1 MYQVRGCAG
10 EPISTHFG
18 SSPSCFFGSIFV
30 SANAK
35 PNILVILG
43 PCTSR
48 MEALPLGR
56 AAEGATPAPG
66 PSSEDSLA
74 FEAASEPLSEQAPTL
89 APDPPASTSAQAMTP
104 GEVLAAAAAST
115 PVSPVSPLKRH
126 GYNEIFGGAV
136 PLMLARR
143 AHRKHRPPLSPN
155 SRATLERGW
164 NSAPFSPTPPTL
176 QGVKLARKEPWHDDA
191 AHFVELLKMQD
202 PPSLN
207 NTRQARF
214 WQSTARDVWS
224 EESWSH
230 MERQRVQARKPVHEQ
245 QRPWDD
251 SVWHAQPF
259 SLRGCKPVTKD
270 AWWYE
275 DQKIRRRHEPDRL
288 RSERIKKGM
297 PSPYEVQTREAEAK
311 ITPRFGWFSSA
322 PAAAPAA
329 APAEAPA
336 EPPAAAPR
344 DASAPRPAAMPPSGR
359 RDASPPT
366 ARPPE
371 SAEPAKAIADV
382 AAHGSGGG
390 GLFSWFRGHP
400 SSQSEKAA
408 DELARRLTC

>member
-1 MYQVRGCAG
+1 
-10 EPISTHFG
+10 
-18 SSPSCFFGSIFV
+18 
-30 SANAK
+30 
-35 PNILVILG
+35 
-43 PCTSR
+43 
-48 MEALPLGR
+48 
-56 AAEGATPAPG
+56 
-66 PSSEDSLA
+66 
-74 FEAASEPLSEQAPTL
+74 
-89 APDPPASTSAQAMTP
+89 
-104 GEVLAAAAAST
+104 
-115 PVSPVSPLKRH
+115 
-126 GYNEIFGGAV
+126 
-136 PLMLARR
+136 
-143 AHRKHRPPLSPN
+143 
-155 SRATLERGW
+155 
-164 NSAPFSPTPPTL
+164 
-176 QGVKLARKEPWHDDA
+176 
-191 AHFVELLKMQD
+191 
-202 PPSLN
+202 
-207 NTRQARF
+207 
-214 WQSTARDVWS
+214 
-224 EESWSH
+224 
-230 MERQRVQARKPVHEQ
+230 
-245 QRPWDD
+245 
-251 SVWHAQPF
+251 
-259 SLRGCKPVTKD
+259 VTKD

-344 DASAPRPAAMPPSGR
+344 DAS
-359 RDASPPT
+359 PPT